1 MDRRTS
7 NQKGDGSMNDLAPVY
22 KAVGSILKEQRAE
35 IDLAIANQAEKLND
49 LLETLRVLDSSHAK
63 RADGLRQRITAQ
75 AETAAVMLQKL
86 EAKLAALPQ
95 APAPYDDTDLRV
107 ELEAK
112 LKELR
117 SDLLEAQTGAVS
129 GSAEELRE
137 QIKSLEAK
145 LAALPPAPT
154 PYDDTGLRV
163 ELEAKLKELRSDLLE
178 AQTGAVSGSA
188 EELREQIKS
197 LEAKLAALPPAPTP
211 YDDTEVC
218 QRLDELTESVLEL
231 YQQPEV
237 HKELRGGL
245 DALRTQ
251 VDTMPSVLDERRA
264 KAETE
269 LRHSLELLELRISK
283 QLVELE
289 RKPGPKGKD
298 GIGLPGRDGLGVD
311 LKTWSPG
318 VFREGEVVQYAIGK
332 IARAK
337 RDTVTKPDNR
347 TDWERVGT
355 AGFELKGV
363 KHVDAE
369 YEDGD
374 LYMDDGTMFCWY
386 KGKGRMFA
394 RRGRDGKDGKDAK
407 KPRDGID
414 GQHGPKPLEIRGY
427 ADGFSLVY
435 DDGSVVD
442 FPVDQFKL
450 FMDAWDEQRR
460 EQADG
465 IVVSTFRSDWRLKN
479 SYRKGD
485 IVSNNGVAW
494 IATKPVPENTQFS
507 ADHWA
512 RFSGGGVS
520 GAGKVLA
527 TKTLFSM
534 GDVTDIT
541 VSPVSFQDRVG
552 IANLVGNGTL
562 TIEPAGVGEYAVYL
576 LRLTSSAD
584 GMYEL
589 TVKHTR
595 VSWSDGVSV
604 PIAPRTGQAVNLL
617 IKSIAGEIV
626 LSVTCD
632 EVPV

>member
-1 MDRRTS
+1 
-7 NQKGDGSMNDLAPVY
+7 MNDLAPVY